1 MEPKAALEPTA
12 VVRNFLHKLLAREG
26 ESQPFADSDSL
37 LLSGRLQS
45 VDGVEIV
52 VFLEEKFGLDF
63 ADLGFDLAKID
74 SVNSIVALI
83 DAKQH

>member
-1 MEPKAALEPTA
+1 LEPKAALEPTA
-12 VVRNFLHKLLAREG
+12 VVRNFLDKLLAREG

>member
-12 VVRNFLHKLLAREG
+12 VVRNFLDKLLAREG

>member
-1 MEPKAALEPTA
+1 MEPKTALEPRT
-12 VVRNFLHKLLAREG
+12 VIRNFLSKLLNREG
-26 ESQPFADSDSL
+26 KSAEFSDSDSL

-63 ADLGFDLAKID
+63 AELGFDLAKID
-74 SVNSIVALI
+74 TVDGIVSLI
-83 DAKQH
+83 EARRL